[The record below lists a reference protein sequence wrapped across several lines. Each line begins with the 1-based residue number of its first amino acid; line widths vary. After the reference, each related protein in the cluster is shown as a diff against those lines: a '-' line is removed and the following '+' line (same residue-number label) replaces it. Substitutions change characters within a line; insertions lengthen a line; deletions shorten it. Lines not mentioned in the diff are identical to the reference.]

1 MAFLKKSLF
10 SSFFVK
16 PQPTTP
22 DLPQDEPVPPAIAPF
37 SISLTSFL
45 EALQIFGLS
54 ELTKSS
60 NQWERDTM
68 ANGAFSAQTLG
79 VSGVC
84 RLRYDRPGSPLQL
97 VLEETGITTSC
108 ELVTYEPSALAEIPF
123 SRDELTLKAIVGAPY
138 LHDAIIEM
146 SATNPDRIIISAS
159 NQCLVFSAPNDHG
172 AVTFQFYR
180 DGDKYRNEE
189 LNRSTAGA
197 GESIGKVGDMPSIL
211 ETFMVAEQPFR
222 QAYKFSH
229 IAATR
234 KALSSAI
241 KVSIRGDHQGVL
253 SLQFM
258 IEIVDGEPGVSFVDF
273 LFIPLVEEEN
283 ENVEQSQLGMPDSF

>member
-16 PQPTTP
+16 PQSTTP
-22 DLPQDEPVPPAIAPF
+22 DSPADEPISNSVAPF

-54 ELTKSS
+54 ELTKPV
-60 NQWERDTM
+60 NLWERDAL

-97 VLEETGITTSC
+97 VLEETGITTAC
-108 ELVTYEPSALAEIPF
+108 GLVTYEPSSLAEIPF
-123 SRDELTLKAIVGAPY
+123 SRDELTLKAIVGASY
-138 LHDAIIEM
+138 LHDAIMEM

-159 NQCLVFSAPNDHG
+159 TQCLVFSAPNDHG
-172 AVTFQFYR
+172 AVTFQFDR
-180 DGDKYRNEE
+180 DGDKSRNDES
-189 LNRSTAGA
+189 NRSTATIGD
-197 GESIGKVGDMPSIL
+197 SISKAYDAHSIL
-211 ETFMVAEQPFR
+211 ETFMVAEEPFR

-258 IEIVDGEPGVSFVDF
+258 IENVDCEPGVSFVDF
-273 LFIPLVEEEN
+273 LFIPLVNEEN
-283 ENVEQSQLGMPDSF
+283 RD